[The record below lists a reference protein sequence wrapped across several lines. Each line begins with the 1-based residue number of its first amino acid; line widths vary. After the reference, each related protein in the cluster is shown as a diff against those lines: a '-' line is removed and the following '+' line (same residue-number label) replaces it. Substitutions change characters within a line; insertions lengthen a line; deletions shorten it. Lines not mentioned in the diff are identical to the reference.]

1 MHSRMY
7 HSWNYLYSNIVYLT
21 TMAPIC
27 LTFGNGEKLIWYS
40 TQGQTICHVS
50 SRSKNMNEKIC
61 SLKIDIQTVHSART
75 DTAAFGLIWVIGI
88 RGSQFWASEMRISIS
103 CGWFMHVWIS
113 EVGRDFIWAQI
124 VKTALHLP
132 IYCFCHL
139 HSTLITFL
147 LIAQPSQA
155 KLRRVLPWWC
165 T

>member
-1 MHSRMY
+1 MY

-27 LTFGNGEKLIWYS
+27 LPFGNGEKLIWYS

-113 EVGRDFIWAQI
+113 EVGRDFIWVQI
-124 VKTALHLP
+124 VKNSFTSTDLL
-132 IYCFCHL
+132 FL
-139 HSTLITFL
+139 SSTLTLFFGRTYSSESKYQMQERL
-147 LIAQPSQA
+147 WKTCQNQ
-155 KLRRVLPWWC
+155 V
-165 T
+165 